1 MANAKKCDRCGKCYD
16 PASIEDNPAMVV
28 SFSNPIFQTA
38 EDYQHHRF
46 TEILGRDDDNYGNSN
61 VDLCPECTGEF
72 TLFMDGCPLKI
83 SENDFDKPDIKESMK
98 DTEVTDEEDK
108 EYQKTAFQK
117 FLDKVDQLGN
127 EFFNNLDP

>member
-16 PASIEDNPAMVV
+16 PASIEDNPATVV
-28 SFSNPIFQTA
+28 SFSNPVFQTA
-38 EDYQHHRF
+38 EDYKHHRF
-46 TEILGRDDDNYGNSN
+46 TRIFGGDDDDFGNH
-61 VDLCPECTGEF
+61 VDLCYECTGEF
-72 TLFMDGCPLKI
+72 TLFMEGCPVSLHK
-83 SENDFDKPDIKESMK
+83 NDFDKPDIKESMK

-127 EFFNNLDP
+127 EFFNELDP

>member
-38 EDYQHHRF
+38 EDYKNRRF
-46 TEILGRDDDNYGNSN
+46 TRTFSGDDDDFGNN

-83 SENDFDKPDIKESMK
+83 SKNDFDKPDIKESMK
-98 DTEVTDEEDK
+98 DTKVTDEDDK

-127 EFFNNLDP
+127 EFFNDLEP

>member
-38 EDYQHHRF
+38 EAYKNHSF
-46 TEILGRDDDNYGNSN
+46 TKTFDDNYGDN

-83 SENDFDKPDIKESMK
+83 SKNDFDKPDIKENWN
-98 DTEVTDEEDK
+98 DTKVTEEEDR
-108 EYQKTAFQK
+108 
-117 FLDKVDQLGN
+117 
-127 EFFNNLDP
+127 

>member
-16 PASIEDNPAMVV
+16 PASIEDNPAMITR
-28 SFSNPIFQTA
+28 FSNPIFQTA
-38 EDYQHHRF
+38 EDYKNNKITTCFSAKDRHDGSGD
-46 TEILGRDDDNYGNSN
+46 I
-61 VDLCPECTGEF
+61 DLCPECTGEF

-83 SENDFDKPDIKESMK
+83 SKNDFDKPDIKENWN
-98 DTEVTDEEDK
+98 DAEVTDEEDK

-127 EFFNNLDP
+127 EFFNDLES